1 MANRQIEVFDVKF
14 SSAIRFDTE
23 LKLASLIDITLD
35 IISTPT
41 KKYASEIIKRIS
53 KIHPQLGFSYHKFA
67 GRGRYTPVVT
77 ECQYHAFV
85 PLLIAHSRMS
95 SLRAN
100 EVKEQL
106 GLEHLMVVAATAEYE
121 TIDVIEAAF
130 VNFGPIRQFA
140 VADYRIDLYL
150 TRLDIA
156 IECDE
161 SNHQGYNR
169 DAEKLRTDTIS
180 AIKKCVWV
188 RYNPHK
194 TGFNVGE
201 VISRILAVPMRVS
214 VSVAPS
220 IVN

>member
-1 MANRQIEVFDVKF
+1 MANRQIEVFEVKF
-14 SSAIRFDTE
+14 SSAIRYDPE
-23 LKLASLIDITLD
+23 LKVASLIDIALD
-35 IISTPT
+35 ITPT
-41 KKYASEIIKRIS
+41 STSSHAGQLIKRIG
-53 KIHPQLGFSYHKFA
+53 KKHPQLGYSYHKFD
-67 GRGRYTPVVT
+67 GQRQKDTPVVT
-77 ECQYHAFV
+77 ECQYRAFV
-85 PLLIAHSRMS
+85 PLIIAHTRMS
-95 SLRAN
+95 SLRVN

-106 GLEHLMVVAATAEYE
+106 GLEHLMVVSATAEYE

-161 SNHQGYNR
+161 SNHQGYDR
-169 DAEKLRTDTIS
+169 DAEKLRIDTIS

-188 RYNPHK
+188 RYNPYK

-201 VISRILAVPMRVS
+201 VISRIFVLMR
-214 VSVAPS
+214 
-220 IVN
+220 I